1 MASILDELLNHSDPI
16 LAYRALVDIAGR
28 SPDSRESILARQ
40 NIPASQRI
48 QSMLAGRAAG
58 GQLPHHP
65 YQKWLGAHWVLY
77 LLAEWGYPP
86 GDTNLIPLREQEL
99 DWLFSDAHKKNIRLI
114 EGRTRRCASQE
125 GNALFSLLAL
135 GLADERCDELARR
148 LVAWQWPD
156 GGWNCDRRPAASH
169 SSFHESL
176 IPLRALSLHARLT
189 GNAASRQSAQRAA
202 EMFLSRHLFWRLT
215 NGQLIDPHFLELHYP
230 FFWHYDVLFGLT
242 VMAEGG
248 WITDSRCSEALDWLE
263 SRRLPDGG
271 LPADARWYTLTE
283 RDVSGRSAVE
293 WGSVSKTKSNP
304 FVSLIALSVLRAAG
318 RDSAE
323 K

>member
-1 MASILDELLNHSDPI
+1 MASILDELLNFTDPI
-16 LAYRALVDIAGR
+16 LTYRALVDIVGR

-40 NIPASQRI
+40 IIPASQRI
-48 QSMLAGRAAG
+48 QTLLADRAPD
-58 GQLPHHP
+58 GQLDRHP

-86 GDTNLIPLREQEL
+86 GDANLIPLREQEL
-99 DWLFSDAHKKNIRLI
+99 DWLLSDAHKKNIRLI
-114 EGRTRRCASQE
+114 DGRTRRCASQE

-202 EMFLSRHLFWRLT
+202 EMFLSRHLFRRLT

-230 FFWHYDVLFGLT
+230 FFWHYDVLFGLK
-242 VMAEGG
+242 VMAEVG

-263 SRRLPDGG
+263 TRRLPEGG
-271 LPADARWYTLTE
+271 LPADARWYTLTK

-293 WGSVSKTKSNP
+293 WGPVSKTKSNP
-304 FVSLIALSVLRAAG
+304 FVTLIALSILRAAG

>member
-1 MASILDELLNHSDPI
+1 MPLIMDELLNHPDPI
-16 LAYRALVDIAGR
+16 LAYRVLVDIGGH
-28 SPDSRESILARQ
+28 SPESRESILARQ
-40 NIPASQRI
+40 NIPSSQRI
-48 QSMLAGRAAG
+48 QTMLAGRNPD
-58 GQLPHHP
+58 GQLRHHP

-86 GDTNLIPLREQEL
+86 GDANLIPLREQEL

-114 EGRTRRCASQE
+114 DGRTRRCTSQE
-125 GNALFSLLAL
+125 GNALFSLLTL

-156 GGWNCDRRPAASH
+156 GGWNCDKHPGASH

-176 IPLRALSLHARLT
+176 IPLRALSLHAHLT

-202 EMFLSRHLFWRLT
+202 EMFLSRRLFRRLT
-215 NGQLIDPHFLELHYP
+215 NGQVIDPHFLELHYP
-230 FFWHYDVLFGLT
+230 FYWHYDVLFGLK
-242 VMAEGG
+242 VMTEGG

-271 LPADARWYTLTE
+271 LPADARWYTVTE
-283 RDVSGRSAVE
+283 RDVSGRSSVE
-293 WGSVSKTKSNP
+293 WGPVSKTKSNA
-304 FVSLIALSVLRAAG
+304 FVSMMALAVLRTAG
-318 RDSAE
+318 RVSVGI
-323 K
+323 

>member
-1 MASILDELLNHSDPI
+1 MILDELLNHSDPI

-48 QSMLAGRAAG
+48 QSMLADRDSD
-58 GQLPHHP
+58 GQLPRHP

-114 EGRTRRCASQE
+114 DGRTRRCASQE

-202 EMFLSRHLFWRLT
+202 EMFLSRHLFRRLT
-215 NGQLIDPHFLELHYP
+215 NGQLIDRHFLELHYP
-230 FFWHYDVLFGLT
+230 FFWHYDVLFGLK

-283 RDVSGRSAVE
+283 RDVSGRSAVD

-323 K
+323 N

>member
-1 MASILDELLNHSDPI
+1 MASILDELLNHPDPI
-16 LAYRALVDIAGR
+16 LAYRALVDIAGC

-86 GDTNLIPLREQEL
+86 GDANLIPLREQEL

-114 EGRTRRCASQE
+114 DGRTRRCASQE

-169 SSFHESL
+169 SSFHEWL

-202 EMFLSRHLFWRLT
+202 EMFLSRHLFRRLT
-215 NGQLIDPHFLELHYP
+215 NGQLIDRHFLELHYP
-230 FFWHYDVLFGLT
+230 FFWHYDVLFGLK

-271 LPADARWYTLTE
+271 LPADARWYTVTE

-304 FVSLIALSVLRAAG
+304 FVSLIALSILRAAG
-318 RDSAE
+318 KDSAE